1 VIDRYVRTALVLAV
15 AGVAIF
21 RTAAAQD
28 QIGLPLGATPEAA
41 EIEDL
46 EGNAVDLGPYIGGGK
61 PVVLEFWATWCN
73 NCEELEPQLLAASR
87 KYKDEVE
94 FLVVAVA
101 VNQSL
106 RRVRRYSDEHE
117 MPGRVLWDS
126 KGRAVRAFMAP
137 STSYIVVLD
146 AAGIVAYTGVGPEQD
161 IDAAIQ
167 KAIP

>member
-1 VIDRYVRTALVLAV
+1 MSRYARTVLMLAV
-15 AGVAIF
+15 ACVAIF
-21 RTAAAQD
+21 STAAAQD
-28 QIGLPLGATPEAA
+28 QIGLPLGATPEAI

-46 EGNAVDLGPYIGGGK
+46 EGNAVDLGQYIGGGK
-61 PVVLEFWATWCN
+61 PVVLEVWASWCS
-73 NCEELEPQLLAASR
+73 NCKELEPQMLATSR
-87 KYKDEVE
+87 KYGDEVE
-94 FLVVAVA
+94 FLIVAVA

-106 RRVRRYSDEHE
+106 QRVRRYSEEHE

-137 STSYIVVLD
+137 STSYVAVLD
-146 AAGIVAYTGVGPEQD
+146 AAGIVVYTGVGPEQD